1 MEILPGLR
9 PGLAYPSVRVPGLGG
24 AAVVLSTVATPEGL
38 ERGLSG
44 MGVDVQLMTP
54 TYSANY
60 GRRPVEA
67 NFIERLSQFL
77 WAAASDVQP
86 AVTVEP
92 FSDDEAR
99 LSLRVL
105 DSTDFLITLEVE
117 IVAGD
122 KDDTEDVDGLN
133 FETSRAAL
141 ITAAEDVSAL
151 AQRDLKRDAMPPRSA
166 RLPLDLI
173 DAAEE
178 KRLTGIYRIGGRLG
192 DSDNA
197 IGVVHYLRLGE
208 LSEAEIET
216 SCLTSLLPFCTVA
229 AHGVDAQRWPWVV
242 VVQVLP
248 IRAFTSL
255 QAPWNA
261 VTVAREEIRR
271 AISRLGT
278 IKVLGE
284 YVATREKLIDLIR
297 ERGVDRSL
305 IDDWTVEDLLLLG
318 VSELANIPIAELAKG
333 RLTGCAFPDIP
344 HDCPKDV
351 FDCAF
356 GRWQELFFNVEV
368 QDD

>member
-344 HDCPKDV
+344 HDCPRDV